1 MLPKV
6 SIVIPVYDVKGVF
19 LDAINSVLMQ
29 SFTNYEILVIDDGST
44 QPISDLRKMDSRI
57 HVIRHDKNKGAPA
70 ARNTGILHACGELV
84 AFLDSDDTWL
94 PDKLKVQSSWM
105 HQNQHVGATTTGF
118 FCYSEEGD
126 SLEIPHNQKNWYRYF
141 MRGMSLSPGT
151 NLMVW
156 RKYMIACL
164 YNEAFLRLED
174 LDWAL
179 RFSKEYDFWIIQ
191 QPLAIINRGKRP
203 SALKMELA
211 DLKLLE
217 IHSTD
222 FHKQGFFYGRYCIGK
237 RYLEIATHYFREK
250 NRRKGNFYLWKAI
263 KENPFQHPS
272 MYVRII
278 DYVLGTSFIK
288 NIKEIRK
295 KILYKGK
302 LHNENNSHNH

>member
-1 MLPKV
+1 MPPMV
-6 SIVIPVYDVKGVF
+6 SVVIPVYNRKNVL

-29 SFTNYEILVIDDGST
+29 TFTNYEILVIDDGST
-44 QPISDLRKMDSRI
+44 QSVSDLQEMDPRI
-57 HVIRHDKNKGAPA
+57 HVIRHDENKGAPA
-70 ARNTGILHACGELV
+70 ARNTGILHAHGELI

-94 PDKLKVQSSWM
+94 PDKLKVQSTWM
-105 HQNQHVGATTTGF
+105 HQNLHVGATTTGF

-126 SLEIPHNQKNWYRYF
+126 SLEIPQNQKNWYRYF

-156 RKYMIACL
+156 RKYMLACL
-164 YNEAFLRLED
+164 YDETFLRLED

-179 RFSKEYDFWIIQ
+179 RFSKEHDFWIIQ

-222 FHKQGFFYGRYCIGK
+222 FRQQGFFYGRYCIGK
-237 RYLEIATHYFREK
+237 RYLEIATHYFREGDK
-250 NRRKGNFYLWKAI
+250 RKGNFYLWKAL
-263 KENPFQHPS
+263 KENPIQRPS

-288 NIKEIRK
+288 SIKAIRK
-295 KILYKGK
+295 KIFHNGE
-302 LHNENNSHNH
+302 LHNENNSSHH